1 MCEARVLRIIGMI
14 TPVYALVVFLGIRLV
29 N

>member
-1 MCEARVLRIIGMI
+1 MCEARVLRMIGMI
-14 TPVYALVVFLGIRLV
+14 APAYALVVFLGIRLV

>member
-1 MCEARVLRIIGMI
+1 MCEARVLRFIGFVA
-14 TPVYALVVFLGIRLV
+14 PAYALVVFLGIRLV

>member
-1 MCEARVLRIIGMI
+1 MCEARILRVIGMI
-14 TPVYALVVFLGIRLV
+14 APVYALAVFLGIRLV

>member
-1 MCEARVLRIIGMI
+1 MCETRILKAIGMI
-14 TPVYALVVFLGIRLV
+14 APVYALVVFLGIRLV

>member
-1 MCEARVLRIIGMI
+1 MCEARVLRLIGMI
-14 TPVYALVVFLGIRLV
+14 APLYALAVFLGIRLV

>member
-1 MCEARVLRIIGMI
+1 MCEARVLRMIGMI
-14 TPVYALVVFLGIRLV
+14 APVYALALFLGIRLV